1 LESLKNLYGISLKV
15 IVAPIGRISLNLV
28 LGLEVIAPNV
38 EHRNNV
44 QFILMKERTK
54 KVMVSDFPNQ
64 YYV

>member
-1 LESLKNLYGISLKV
+1 MESLKNLYGISLKV